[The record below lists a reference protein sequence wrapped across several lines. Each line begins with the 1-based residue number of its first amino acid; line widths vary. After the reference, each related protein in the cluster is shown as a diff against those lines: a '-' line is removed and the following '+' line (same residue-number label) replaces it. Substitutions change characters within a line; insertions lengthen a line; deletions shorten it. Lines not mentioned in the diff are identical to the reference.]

1 MSLCLSGY
9 DLGRSGEP
17 VFVWYDLG
25 GSGSV
30 CLSGYDVGGSGEC
43 VFVCV

>member
-25 GSGSV
+25 GSG
-30 CLSGYDVGGSGEC
+30 ER
-43 VFVCV
+43 VFVWV

>member
-1 MSLCLSGY
+1 VSLCLSGY

-25 GSGSV
+25 GSG
-30 CLSGYDVGGSGEC
+30 ER
-43 VFVCV
+43 VFVWV